1 MGARLLLAVVL
12 ACAVPT
18 VVDAD
23 DVPAPV
29 PVSGSLP
36 LMTSAPLPSMALD
49 PQVPESLYHG
59 LYVGTEVFGVAGHGI
74 KGGVGGDVFAG
85 YDRVL
90 DNGLLVGF
98 QGTTGYAPS
107 ILGRPGLKGFDF
119 GEASTQIGYAMG
131 RFTPFVTAGLV
142 VARPVTG
149 GGLASNN
156 TDSFNDL
163 MNGSGNLIAA
173 PRIGAGVAYALTSN
187 TSVSFGVSVG
197 RGAAAAWP

>member
-1 MGARLLLAVVL
+1 MSARLWLAVAL
-12 ACAVPT
+12 ACALPIVAEA
-18 VVDAD
+18 AD
-23 DVPAPV
+23 GPAPV

-59 LYVGTEVFGVAGHGI
+59 LYLGTEVFGVAGHGI

-90 DNGLLVGF
+90 DNGVLVGF

-149 GGLASNN
+149 GGLAANN

-163 MNGSGNLIAA
+163 MNGSGDLIAA